1 VRPVPGNAG
10 LSDVY
15 ESFYGLK
22 EKPFSIQPDPDF
34 LYMGKRHSLAYT
46 MLQYALLNRAGFAV
60 ICGDIGC
67 GKTTLIRRLLNEM
80 GDEVSV
86 GLVTNT
92 HPDLADLTEWIML
105 AFGLPYDRLTP
116 VARYDAFQRFLVHEY
131 GQGRRV
137 VLIVDEAQNLSAPAM
152 ESLRMLS
159 NINADKDQLLQ
170 VILVGQPQLR
180 ELLKRPEL
188 QQFAQ
193 RVAADFFIPPLN
205 SVEVGDYIDHRL
217 KVAGRDRQL
226 FTPLATAKI
235 AKAAGGIPRSVNI
248 LCDTVLVYG
257 FAAEA
262 RLIDVHL
269 VEEVLRD
276 RSQYG
281 VLGDVNF
288 QTSQSG
294 DLRSVDEPLRS
305 SVQKD
310 NPHPQKA

>member
-1 VRPVPGNAG
+1 M
-10 LSDVY
+10 Y

-34 LYMGKRHSLAYT
+34 LYMGKRHALAYT
-46 MLQYALLNRAGFAV
+46 MLEYALQNRAGFTV

-67 GKTTLIRRLLNEM
+67 GKTTLIRRLLNEL
-80 GDEVSV
+80 GEGVSV

-105 AFGLPYDRLTP
+105 AFGQPYDGLSP
-116 VARYDAFQRFLVHEY
+116 VARYDAFQRFLISEY
-131 GQGRRV
+131 GKGRRV

-180 ELLKRPEL
+180 DLLKRPEL

-205 SVEVGDYIDHRL
+205 TVEVGDYIDHRL
-217 KVAGRDRQL
+217 KVAGRERQL
-226 FTPLATAKI
+226 FTPLATSKI
-235 AKAAGGIPRSVNI
+235 ARAARGIPRSINI
-248 LCDTVLVYG
+248 LCDMALVYG
-257 FAAEA
+257 YAAEA
-262 RLIDVHL
+262 RLIDVHIIDD
-269 VEEVLRD
+269 VIRD

-281 VLGDVNF
+281 VLGDINF
-288 QTSQSG
+288 QNSQTG
-294 DLRSVDEPLRS
+294 DSQFGDS
-305 SVQKD
+305 QFKD
-310 NPHPQKA
+310 SLPPQKA

>member
-1 VRPVPGNAG
+1 M
-10 LSDVY
+10 Y
-15 ESFYGLK
+15 EAFYGLK

-46 MLQYALLNRAGFAV
+46 MLQYAIHNRAGFTV

-67 GKTTLIRRLLNEM
+67 GKTTLIRRLLKEM

-86 GLVTNT
+86 GMVTNT

-116 VARYDAFQRFLVHEY
+116 VARYDAFQRFLINEY

-137 VLIVDEAQNLSAPAM
+137 LLIVDEAQNLSAPAM

-170 VILVGQPQLR
+170 IILVGQPQLR
-180 ELLKRPEL
+180 DLLKRPEL

-205 SVEVGDYIDHRL
+205 SVEGGDYITHRL
-217 KVAGRDRQL
+217 KVAGRERQL
-226 FTPLATAKI
+226 FTPLATSKI
-235 AKAAGGIPRSVNI
+235 ARAAGGIPRSINI
-248 LCDTVLVYG
+248 LAEMALVYG
-257 FAAEA
+257 FAEEE
-262 RLIDVHL
+262 RLIDVHI
-269 VEEVLRD
+269 VDEVLRD
-276 RSQYG
+276 RHQFG
-281 VLGDVNF
+281 VLGDINF
-288 QTSQSG
+288 QISQPG
-294 DLRSVDEPLRS
+294 DLKQVDAQPGDSRF
-305 SVQKD
+305 KD
-310 NPHPQKA
+310 DAPPQKA

>member
-1 VRPVPGNAG
+1 M
-10 LSDVY
+10 Y

-46 MLQYALLNRAGFAV
+46 MLQYAIHNRAGFTV

-67 GKTTLIRRLLNEM
+67 GKTTLIRRLLREL
-80 GDEVSV
+80 GEEVSV

-105 AFGLPYDRLTP
+105 AFGQPYDGLSP
-116 VARYDAFQRFLVHEY
+116 VARYDAFQRFLISEY
-131 GQGRRV
+131 GKGRRV

-180 ELLKRPEL
+180 DLLKRLEL

-217 KVAGRDRQL
+217 KVAGRERQL
-226 FTPLATAKI
+226 FTPLATSKI
-235 AKAAGGIPRSVNI
+235 AKAAGGIPRSINI
-248 LCDTVLVYG
+248 LADLALVYG
-257 FAAEA
+257 FASEE
-262 RLIDVHL
+262 RLIDLHII
-269 VEEVLRD
+269 EEVLRD
-276 RSQYG
+276 RSEYG

-288 QTSQSG
+288 KTSQPG
-294 DLRSVDEPLRS
+294 DLRSGDS
-305 SVQKD
+305 GFKD
-310 NPHPQKA
+310 SLPAPKV

>member
-1 VRPVPGNAG
+1 
-10 LSDVY
+10 
-15 ESFYGLK
+15 
-22 EKPFSIQPDPDF
+22 
-34 LYMGKRHSLAYT
+34 MGKRHSLAYT
-46 MLQYALLNRAGFAV
+46 MLQYALENRAGFTV

-67 GKTTLIRRLLNEM
+67 GKTTLIRRLLKDL
-80 GDEVSV
+80 GDEVTV

-92 HPDLADLTEWIML
+92 HAELADLTEWIML
-105 AFGLPYDRLTP
+105 AFGLPYAKLTP
-116 VARYDAFQRFLVHEY
+116 VARYDAFQRYLINEY

-137 VLIVDEAQNLSAPAM
+137 VLIVDEAQNLNASAM

-170 VILVGQPQLR
+170 MILVGQPQLR
-180 ELLKRPEL
+180 DMLKRPEL

-248 LCDTVLVYG
+248 LCDTALVYG
-257 FAAEA
+257 FAEEV
-262 RLIDVHL
+262 RLIDVHI
-269 VEEVLRD
+269 VDEVLRD

-281 VLGDVNF
+281 VLGDINF
-288 QTSQSG
+288 QNSKPG
-294 DLRSVDEPLRS
+294 DLKSVSNQPDSNRFSDSIP
-305 SVQKD
+305 
-310 NPHPQKA
+310 PQKA

>member
-1 VRPVPGNAG
+1 M
-10 LSDVY
+10 Y

-22 EKPFSIQPDPDF
+22 ERPFTIQPDPEF
-34 LYMGKRHSLAYT
+34 LFMSKRHSLAYT
-46 MLQYALLNRAGFAV
+46 MLQYALYNRAGFTV
-60 ICGDIGC
+60 ICGEIGC
-67 GKTTLIRRLLNEM
+67 GKTTLIRRMINELS
-80 GDEVSV
+80 DEVIV

-105 AFGLPYDRLTP
+105 AFGLPYERLTP
-116 VARYDAFQRFLVHEY
+116 VSRYDAFQRYLIHEY

-180 ELLKRPEL
+180 DLLKRPEL
-188 QQFAQ
+188 HQFAQ

-205 SVEVGDYIDHRL
+205 SVEVGDYIEHRL
-217 KVAGRDRQL
+217 KVAGRERQL
-226 FTPLATAKI
+226 FTPLATSKI

-248 LCDTVLVYG
+248 LCDMALVYG

-269 VEEVLRD
+269 VDEVLRD

-294 DLRSVDEPLRS
+294 ALRSIDDQSQDNQPL
-305 SVQKD
+305 D
-310 NPHPQKA
+310 NSNPQKM

>member
-1 VRPVPGNAG
+1 M
-10 LSDVY
+10 Y
-15 ESFYGLK
+15 ESFYGLR

-46 MLQYALLNRAGFAV
+46 MLQYAIQNRAGFTV

-67 GKTTLIRRLLNEM
+67 GKTTLIRRLLREL
-80 GDEVSV
+80 GEEISV

-105 AFGLPYDRLTP
+105 AFGQPYEGLSP
-116 VARYDAFQRFLVHEY
+116 VARYDAFQRFLISEY
-131 GQGRRV
+131 GKSRRV
-137 VLIVDEAQNLSAPAM
+137 VLIVDEAQNLSATAM

-180 ELLKRPEL
+180 DLLKRPEL

-205 SVEVGDYIDHRL
+205 SVESGDYIDHRL
-217 KVAGRDRQL
+217 KVAGRERQL
-226 FTPLATAKI
+226 FTPLATSKI
-235 AKAAGGIPRSVNI
+235 AKAAGGIPRSINI
-248 LCDTVLVYG
+248 LADLALVYG
-257 FAAEA
+257 FASEE
-262 RLIDVHL
+262 RLIDLHII
-269 VEEVLRD
+269 EEVLRD
-276 RSQYG
+276 RSEYG

-288 QTSQSG
+288 NTSKPA
-294 DLRSVDEPLRS
+294 DLRSGDS
-305 SVQKD
+305 DFKD
-310 NPHPQKA
+310 TWPPQKV

>member
-1 VRPVPGNAG
+1 M
-10 LSDVY
+10 Y
-15 ESFYGLK
+15 ESFYGLR

-46 MLQYALLNRAGFAV
+46 MLEYAIHNRAGFTV
-60 ICGDIGC
+60 ICGEIGC
-67 GKTTLIRRLLNEM
+67 GKTTLIRRLLNNL
-80 GDEVSV
+80 GNDVKV

-105 AFGLPYDRLTP
+105 AFGQPYDGVSN
-116 VARYDAFQRFLVHEY
+116 VARYDAFQRFLISEY
-131 GQGRRV
+131 SQGRRV

-170 VILVGQPQLR
+170 VVLVGQPQLR
-180 ELLKRPEL
+180 TLLKRPEL

-217 KVAGRDRQL
+217 KVAGRERQL
-226 FTPLATAKI
+226 FTPLATSKI
-235 AKAAGGIPRSVNI
+235 ARAAHGIPRSINI
-248 LCDTVLVYG
+248 LCDTTLVYG

-269 VEEVLRD
+269 VDEVLND

-281 VLGDVNF
+281 VLGDISFRN
-288 QTSQSG
+288 SQSG
-294 DLRSVDEPLRS
+294 NSQFGDS
-305 SVQKD
+305 SFSTPSD
-310 NPHPQKA
+310 SPKA

>member
-1 VRPVPGNAG
+1 MVS
-10 LSDVY
+10 LY

-46 MLQYALLNRAGFAV
+46 VLQYALHNRAGFAV

-67 GKTTLIRRLLNEM
+67 GKTTLVRRLLNEVD
-80 GDEVSV
+80 GQVTV

-105 AFGLPYDRLTP
+105 AFGLPYDGMSP
-116 VARYDAFQRFLVHEY
+116 VARYDAFQRFLIEEY
-131 GQGRRV
+131 RKGNRA
-137 VLIVDEAQNLSAPAM
+137 VLIIDEAQNLSAPAM

-170 VILVGQPQLR
+170 MILVGQPQLR
-180 ELLKRPEL
+180 DMLLRPEL
-188 QQFAQ
+188 TQFAQ
-193 RVAADFFIPPLN
+193 RIAADFFIPPLN
-205 SVEVGDYIDHRL
+205 SVEVDDYIQHRL
-217 KVAGRDRQL
+217 KVAGREKQL

-235 AKAAGGIPRSVNI
+235 AKATCGVPRSINI
-248 LCDTVLVYG
+248 LCELVLVYG

-262 RLIDVHL
+262 RLIDVQTID
-269 VEEVLRD
+269 EVLKD

-281 VLGDVNF
+281 VLGNINANGIPPEDV
-288 QTSQSG
+288 
-294 DLRSVDEPLRS
+294 RSNDVKPDKTASKPGKIL
-305 SVQKD
+305 
-310 NPHPQKA
+310 PKA

>member
-1 VRPVPGNAG
+1 M
-10 LSDVY
+10 Y
-15 ESFYGLK
+15 ESFYGLR

-46 MLQYALLNRAGFAV
+46 MLQYALENRAGFTV
-60 ICGDIGC
+60 ICGEIGC
-67 GKTTLIRRLLNEM
+67 GKTTLIRRLLKDL
-80 GDEVSV
+80 GDEVVV

-92 HPDLADLTEWIML
+92 HTDQADLTEWIML
-105 AFGLPYDRLTP
+105 AFGLPYSRLTP
-116 VARYDAFQRFLVHEY
+116 VSRYDAFQRFLIHEY

-137 VLIVDEAQNLSAPAM
+137 VLIVDEAQNLSASAM

-170 VILVGQPQLR
+170 IILVGQPQLR
-180 ELLKRPEL
+180 DLLKRPEL

-205 SVEVGDYIDHRL
+205 TVEVGDYIDHRL

-235 AKAAGGIPRSVNI
+235 ARAAGGIPRSVNI
-248 LCDTVLVYG
+248 LCDTALVYG
-257 FAAEA
+257 YAEEA
-262 RLIDVHL
+262 RLIDVH
-269 VEEVLRD
+269 VVDEVLRD

-288 QTSQSG
+288 HNSEPG
-294 DLRSVDEPLRS
+294 DLKAIASPSDASRFSDSMP
-305 SVQKD
+305 
-310 NPHPQKA
+310 PQKG

>member
-1 VRPVPGNAG
+1 M
-10 LSDVY
+10 Y
-15 ESFYGLK
+15 EAFYGLK

-46 MLQYALLNRAGFAV
+46 MLQYALENRAGFAV

-67 GKTTLIRRLLNEM
+67 GKTTLIRRLLKDL
-80 GDEVSV
+80 GSEVTV

-92 HPDLADLTEWIML
+92 HTDLVDLTEWIML
-105 AFGLPYDRLTP
+105 AFGLPYTRLTP
-116 VARYDAFQRFLVHEY
+116 VARYDAFQRFLINEY

-137 VLIVDEAQNLSAPAM
+137 VLIVDEAQNLSPAAM

-170 VILVGQPQLR
+170 IILVGQPQLR
-180 ELLKRPEL
+180 DLLKRPEL

-205 SVEVGDYIDHRL
+205 TVEVGDYIDHRL
-217 KVAGRDRQL
+217 KVAGRERQL

-235 AKAAGGIPRSVNI
+235 ARAAGGIPRSVNI
-248 LCDTVLVYG
+248 LCDTALVYG
-257 FAAEA
+257 FAEES
-262 RLIDVHL
+262 RLIDVQI
-269 VEEVLRD
+269 VDEVLRD

-281 VLGDVNF
+281 VLGDINF
-288 QTSQSG
+288 HTSQPGELPAGNGQPDADRFRDSM
-294 DLRSVDEPLRS
+294 P
-305 SVQKD
+305 
-310 NPHPQKA
+310 PQKV

>member
-1 VRPVPGNAG
+1 
-10 LSDVY
+10 VY

-46 MLQYALLNRAGFAV
+46 MLQYALQNRAGFTV

-67 GKTTLIRRLLNEM
+67 GKTTLIRRLLNEL
-80 GDEVSV
+80 GEGVSV

-105 AFGLPYDRLTP
+105 AFGQPYDGLSP
-116 VARYDAFQRFLVHEY
+116 VARYDAFQRFLISEY
-131 GQGRRV
+131 GKGRRV

-180 ELLKRPEL
+180 DLLKRPEL

-205 SVEVGDYIDHRL
+205 TVEVGDYIDHRL
-217 KVAGRDRQL
+217 KVAGRERQL
-226 FTPLATAKI
+226 FTPLATSKI
-235 AKAAGGIPRSVNI
+235 ARAARGIPRSINI
-248 LCDTVLVYG
+248 LCDMALVYG
-257 FAAEA
+257 YAAEA
-262 RLIDVHL
+262 RLIDVHIIDD
-269 VEEVLRD
+269 VIRD

-281 VLGDVNF
+281 VLGDINF
-288 QTSQSG
+288 QNSQTG
-294 DLRSVDEPLRS
+294 DSQFGDS
-305 SVQKD
+305 QFKD
-310 NPHPQKA
+310 SLPPQKA